1 MFSDFSNVS
10 GERHYGLDVYWVFII
25 YFRLGFF
32 FLNKIFYIMTWVI
45 LDSNTQMGFAGFNG
59 LSGWQA
65 SLGYISYW
73 VERANGPK
81 GLSIAI
87 GSAMGVR

>member
-1 MFSDFSNVS
+1 
-10 GERHYGLDVYWVFII
+10 
-25 YFRLGFF
+25 
-32 FLNKIFYIMTWVI
+32 
-45 LDSNTQMGFAGFNG
+45 MGFAGFNG

-73 VERANGPK
+73 AERANGPK

>member
-1 MFSDFSNVS
+1 
-10 GERHYGLDVYWVFII
+10 
-25 YFRLGFF
+25 
-32 FLNKIFYIMTWVI
+32 
-45 LDSNTQMGFAGFNG
+45 MGFAGFNG

-81 GLSIAI
+81 GLSLAI
-87 GSAMGVR
+87 GNAMGVRQECGPNHTTIDWVE